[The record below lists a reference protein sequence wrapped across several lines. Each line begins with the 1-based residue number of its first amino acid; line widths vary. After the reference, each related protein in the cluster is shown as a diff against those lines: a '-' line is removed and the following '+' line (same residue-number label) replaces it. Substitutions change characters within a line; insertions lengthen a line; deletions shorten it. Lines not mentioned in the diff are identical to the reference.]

1 MANPELQSQAVNF
14 VLDGREVTA
23 GPDES
28 ILQTAKRLGTDIPHL
43 CYSEGLR
50 ADGNCRA
57 CMVEVEGER
66 VLAASCCRRP
76 TPGMVVHTDNDRV
89 KTVQRGVL
97 ELLQSSMP
105 AQAYT
110 LHNELDDWSQ
120 RIGVDRPIPELAAE
134 AVADFSHPG
143 IAVHLEACIQCK
155 RCLRACREVQVNDV
169 IGYAGRG
176 SSARIVFDFD
186 DPMGESSCVGCGECV
201 QACPTGALAPATPQF
216 MLAVEKEVDSICP
229 YCGVG
234 CQLTYHVRDNKI
246 MHVTGRDGPANH
258 GRLCV
263 KGRFGF
269 DYVHNRQRLTK
280 PLIRRTDVAKTTE
293 LIDPAHPEAVFR
305 EASWDEALEF
315 SASGLKQIL
324 EQEGSDALAG
334 LGSAKGSCEEAYLF
348 QKLVRCGFHSNH
360 VDHCT
365 RLCHASSVAALLEGI
380 GSGAVSNPMA
390 DVTRADVIL
399 ITGANPTVNH
409 PVGATWMKNAI
420 KNGTS
425 LILFDPRKT
434 DLSRHAR
441 WHLQFNP
448 ASDVALINAMM
459 HVIIE
464 EGLTDDDY
472 IARYTEGF
480 AALKTHLQ
488 DYSPAAMSPICG
500 IDEETIR
507 EVARAYATAKNAMIL
522 WGMGVSQHVHGT
534 DNARCLIALCMITG
548 QIGRPGAGLHPLRG
562 QNNVQGASDVGLIP
576 MVYPDYQRVDNPQAK
591 ARFEKLWQTEL
602 SPKPGLTTV
611 EIMNNAHDGVLKGL
625 YIDGENP
632 AMSDPDS
639 RHARAALATLKH
651 LVVQDIFLTE
661 TAGFADVVLPATAFA
676 EKTGTFINSDR
687 TVQLGRQAIDA
698 PGEAKPDLWIIQQI
712 ARRLDLQWP
721 EQQVEDVFN
730 EMRLGMDSIAGI
742 TWQRLQQESVTYP
755 CLREGDPDS
764 PVLFADGFPTASG
777 RARLFPAAIVQPDEL
792 PNQDYPWVLITGRQL
807 EHWHTGSM
815 TRRSSVLNA
824 LEPEPW
830 VAVNP
835 ADLLNLGIPD
845 GGTLQLTTRRGSIA
859 LHARSD
865 ESSKAG
871 SVFMPFCYYE
881 AAANILTNPALD
893 PVAKIAEVKYC
904 AVNLSRPLGMA

>member
-1 MANPELQSQAVNF
+1 MTSPELQSQTVCF
-14 VLDGREVTA
+14 TLDDQQVSA
-23 GPDES
+23 GPEDS
-28 ILQTAKRLGTDIPHL
+28 ILQVALRLGVQIPHL
-43 CYSEGLR
+43 CYREGLR
-50 ADGNCRA
+50 ADGNCRV
-57 CMVEVEGER
+57 CMVEVNGER
-66 VLAASCCRRP
+66 ALAASCCRRP
-76 TPGMVVHTDNDRV
+76 TAGMVVSTNNPRV
-89 KTVQRGVL
+89 KSVQRGVL
-97 ELLQSSMP
+97 ELLQTDMP
-105 AQAYT
+105 VQPYT
-110 LHNELDDWSQ
+110 LHNELDDWCERLSVQ
-120 RIGVDRPIPELAAE
+120 RSSTETVFESVDDL
-134 AVADFSHPG
+134 SHPG
-143 IAVHLEACIQCK
+143 IAVHLQACIQCK
-155 RCLRACREVQVNDV
+155 RCLQACREVQVNDV

-176 SSARIVFDFD
+176 SEARIVFDFD
-186 DPMGESSCVGCGECV
+186 DPMGDSSCVGCGECV
-201 QACPTGALAPATPQF
+201 QVCPTGALVPATARF
-216 MLAVEKEVDSICP
+216 LVAAEKEVASICP

-234 CQLTYHVRDNKI
+234 CLLTYHVRDHKI
-246 MHVTGRDGPANH
+246 LHISGRKGPANA

-269 DYVHNRQRLTK
+269 DYVSNRQRLTK
-280 PLIRRTDVAKTTE
+280 PLIRRADAPKSTV

-305 EASWDEALEF
+305 EATWQEALDF
-315 SASGLKQIL
+315 AATGLKAIL
-324 EQEGSDALAG
+324 ECDGIDALAG

-390 DVTRADVIL
+390 DVTKADVIL

-420 KNGTS
+420 KNGTD
-425 LILFDPRKT
+425 LILLDPRKT

-448 ASDVALINAMM
+448 ASDVALVNAMM

-464 EGLTDDDY
+464 EDLIDEAFIT
-472 IARYTEGF
+472 AHTEGF
-480 AALKTHLQ
+480 EALKAHLQ
-488 DYSPAAMSPICG
+488 DYSPAMMSPVCG
-500 IDEETIR
+500 IDEPVIR
-507 EVARAYATAKNAMIL
+507 EVARAYATANNAMIL

-576 MVYPDYQRVDNPQAK
+576 MVFPDYQRVDNPLARE
-591 ARFEKLWQTEL
+591 RFERLWQTEL
-602 SPKPGLTTV
+602 NPKPGLTTV
-611 EIMNNAHDGVLKGL
+611 EIMNHAHDGQIKGL
-625 YIDGENP
+625 YIVGENP

-639 RHARAALATLKH
+639 QHTRAALAKLEH

-687 TVQLGRQAIDA
+687 TVQLGRQAIDP
-698 PGEAKPDLWIIQQI
+698 PGDARPDLWIIQQL
-712 ARRLDLQWP
+712 ARHLGLDWP
-721 EQQVEDVFN
+721 TQRVEDVFD
-730 EMRLGMDSIAGI
+730 EMRQCMDSIAGI
-742 TWQRLQQESVTYP
+742 TWDRLQHESVTYP
-755 CLREGDPDS
+755 CKHEGDTGS
-764 PVLFADGFPTASG
+764 PVLFHDGFPTASG
-777 RARLFPAAIVQPDEL
+777 KAKLFLSAIVPPAEL
-792 PNQDYPWVLITGRQL
+792 PDRDYPWVLITGRQL

-815 TRRSSVLNA
+815 TRRSTVLNE

-830 VAVNP
+830 VAVHP
-835 ADLLNLGIPD
+835 TDLQNLGIPD
-845 GGTLQLTTRRGSIA
+845 GGLLQLTTRRGSIT

-865 ESSKAG
+865 ESSMTG

-904 AVNLSRPLGMA
+904 AVNLTVGK